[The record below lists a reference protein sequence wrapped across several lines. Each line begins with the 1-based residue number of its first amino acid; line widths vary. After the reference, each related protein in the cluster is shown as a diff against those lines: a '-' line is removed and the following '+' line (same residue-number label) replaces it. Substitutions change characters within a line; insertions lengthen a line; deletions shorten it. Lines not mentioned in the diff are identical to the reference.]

1 MYQQRLSI
9 ATLLA
14 LVFLWSTVALA
25 NPIVEGDWVRYETE
39 RFFVYLWKDVPPER
53 LALGSPD
60 PLQAK
65 LDEIALSLE
74 ADLRSIETTL
84 QLPYSAQQHGKI
96 AVFIYASLEDYQ
108 QKTRCFLCA
117 AHVTSLPSTPEVQAL
132 ALMGQLNR
140 YAIYAHLD
148 NTPRGLGG
156 LSIGLPQEVI
166 PHELT
171 HVIDLT
177 LIGGAKPITLRE
189 GLAVYVSSKAD
200 TVPDADQ
207 FNLTDQ
213 HLRLFAESDT
223 PDLLSYL
230 TGCSSRR
237 FLYSVGSSFIHFFV
251 AQAGVTQFL
260 EFYRL
265 LEGERLPSSLCSY
278 GFSLEQLDRLFQQ
291 ILKMSLDEVRQAY
304 LGRLQAT
311 EITEEGQRSFDFA
324 MDQVFNR
331 AVYLQPL
338 IIEGKEIERIAREVW
353 SERRFNAEKA
363 AYVTEYISRRS
374 NYAADA
380 ERVAGAI
387 KNFDRVRSF
396 VSSYIDDPATR
407 SQVEMQLRELE
418 QLATEGRYEEFK
430 ESFIELVFQY
440 VTWRRELSARARHGP

>member
-1 MYQQRLSI
+1 M
-9 ATLLA
+9 
-14 LVFLWSTVALA
+14 
-25 NPIVEGDWVRYETE
+25 
-39 RFFVYLWKDVPPER
+39 
-53 LALGSPD
+53 
-60 PLQAK
+60 
-65 LDEIALSLE
+65 DEIALSLE
-74 ADLRSIETTL
+74 ADLRSIEATL
-84 QLPYSAQQHGKI
+84 LLPYNALQHGKI

-108 QKTRCFLCA
+108 QKTRCFLCT
-117 AHVTSLPSTPEVQAL
+117 AHVTTLPSTPEVQAL
-132 ALMGQLNR
+132 AWTGQLNS

-200 TVPDADQ
+200 TVPDTDQ
-207 FNLTDQ
+207 FNLTNQ
-213 HLRLFAESDT
+213 HLRLFAET
-223 PDLLSYL
+223 EAPDLLSYL

-237 FLYSVGSSFIHFFV
+237 FIYSVGSSFIDFF
-251 AQAGVTQFL
+251 AQQAGIEKFL

-265 LEGERLPSSLCSY
+265 LQGERLPPSLCSY
-278 GFSLEQLDRLFQQ
+278 GFSFQQLDRLFQQ
-291 ILKMSLDEVRQAY
+291 ILKISLDEVRQEY
-304 LGRLQAT
+304 LGHLQAT
-311 EITEEGQRSFDFA
+311 EITEDGRRSFDFV

-353 SERRFNAEKA
+353 SEGRFNAEKA
-363 AYVTEYISRRS
+363 AYVTEYISKRS

-396 VSSYIDDPATR
+396 VSSYVDDPATR
-407 SQVEMQLRELE
+407 SEIEMKLRELE
-418 QLATEGRYEEFK
+418 QLAQEERYEEFK
-430 ESFIELVFQY
+430 EGFIELVFQH
-440 VTWRRELSARARHGP
+440 VTWRK